1 MKRAFLSILFL
12 LPAASGCDQPVPILE
27 YRVLRTLAHDSLAYT
42 QGLVFHDG
50 VFFESTGRH
59 GTSSVR
65 RVDPESGRVLQMHEL
80 PEEYF
85 GEGLAMVGEE
95 LIQLTWQSGRAF
107 VYDSESLEVLR
118 SYEYEG
124 EGWGLCFDG
133 EALFMSDGG
142 SGLQRRDPT
151 SFEMIDE
158 IAVTKDG
165 FSVSRLNELECVGEV
180 IFANIFQ
187 TNRIVRINKRTGEV
201 SGEMDALRLSA
212 ATPRA
217 PDPDAVFNGIA
228 YDAVSGHFFVTGK
241 LWPRLF
247 EIEILGR

>member
-1 MKRAFLSILFL
+1 MKRTFLSLPFL
-12 LPAASGCDQPVPILE
+12 LLAAAGCDQSVPTLE
-27 YRVLRTLAHDSLAYT
+27 YRILRTLPHDSLAYT

-65 RVDPESGRVLQMHEL
+65 RVDPESGAVLQMHEL
-80 PEEYF
+80 AEEYF

-95 LIQLTWQSGRAF
+95 LFQLTWQSGRAF
-107 VYDSESLEVLR
+107 VYDAESLEVLR

-133 EALFMSDGG
+133 ESLFMSDG
-142 SGLQRRDPT
+142 SSSLQRRDPR
-151 SFEMIDE
+151 SFAVIEKIP
-158 IAVTKDG
+158 VTKDG
-165 FSVSRLNELECVGEV
+165 FSVSRLNELECVREE

-187 TNRIVRINKRTGEV
+187 TNRIVRIDKRTGEV
-201 SGEMDALRLSA
+201 SGEIDAFGLSA
-212 ATPRA
+212 ATPRT
-217 PDPDAVFNGIA
+217 PDSDAVFNGIA
-228 YDAVSGHFFVTGK
+228 YDPASGHFYVTGK

-247 EIEILGR
+247 EIEILGN